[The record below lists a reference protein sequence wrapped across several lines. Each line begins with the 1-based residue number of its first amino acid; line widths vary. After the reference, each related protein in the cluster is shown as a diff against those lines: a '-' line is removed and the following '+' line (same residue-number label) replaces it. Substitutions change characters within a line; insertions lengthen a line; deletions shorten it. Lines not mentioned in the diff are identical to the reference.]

1 MVFAFLL
8 RMKIAYPGDYIE
20 MKLSLVTN
28 TTQKY
33 AIVDHFPQQ
42 NLQEVK
48 EDPNS
53 QVKWHLTLVS
63 LALEEKCS
71 IGGAFLTA
79 DMPF

>member
-1 MVFAFLL
+1 MVFAFHL

-20 MKLSLVTN
+20 IKLSLVTY

-42 NLQEVK
+42 NHQEVI

-53 QVKWHLTLVS
+53 QVKWHFT
-63 LALEEKCS
+63 
-71 IGGAFLTA
+71 
-79 DMPF
+79 